1 MTPTVPADGVAPPRV
16 IPERPRR
23 AQVAEVRNAETL
35 EWRVGVG
42 RAIQRAIA
50 LNGWSLKEF
59 AGAVGRDARQ
69 CARWIEGTERPQLDT
84 IFAVPALRRSLVIAL
99 AELAGEGVEVVTAI
113 RVTRKVA

>member
-59 AGAVGRDARQ
+59 AGAVG
-69 CARWIEGTERPQLDT
+69 PQLDT